1 MNKYEMPLVVYALNI
16 CVQLIDSFAA
26 LIKFYK
32 ITKST
37 VIIYIRPFIRAAW
50 LCCPQRSTVV
60 GYVGVSGNAFPQI
73 SRR

>member
-1 MNKYEMPLVVYALNI
+1 MNKYEMPLVVYALNV
-16 CVQLIDSFAA
+16 CVQLIVSFAA
-26 LIKFYK
+26 FIKFYK

-37 VIIYIRPFIRAAW
+37 VIIYIRASIKAAW
-50 LCCPQRSTVV
+50 LCYPQCGTVV